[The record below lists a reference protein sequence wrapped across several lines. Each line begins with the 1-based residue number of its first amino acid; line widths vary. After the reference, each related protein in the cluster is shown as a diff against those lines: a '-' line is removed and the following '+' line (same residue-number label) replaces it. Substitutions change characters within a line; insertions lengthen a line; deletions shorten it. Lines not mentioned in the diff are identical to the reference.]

1 MLSTVTFMAGLTD
14 IKIPPAT
21 KYGGGDYTVCVT
33 PPPALLWINAGFA
46 ARTRASIREP
56 TALTI
61 VLILS
66 SANT

>member
-21 KYGGGDYTVCVT
+21 KYGGGGLHCLRY
-33 PPPALLWINAGFA
+33 PPALLWINAGFA